1 MTSKERNASWL
12 GQSERGSK
20 YAMRLLAWVTLA
32 LGRRVGRWFLYPIC
46 AYFVAFSVRAR
57 RASAD
62 YLRRV
67 LGRPA
72 AWRDIFRHYHIYAS
86 TIHDRVYLL
95 AGKYRYFDVRLEV
108 APEVHA
114 MLRQKRGCILL
125 GSHLGSFEILRACS
139 LAQGVPAVNMLM
151 HLDGAA
157 KINSVLHALAP
168 GVASRVIALGEPHSL
183 LRVQECLARGEIVGI
198 LGDRTW
204 RNERNCTCD
213 FLGGAAQFPLG
224 PLLLA
229 GLLDVP
235 VVLGF
240 GLFRGARRYEIE
252 IESFADHITLDRRE
266 REASVRPWVQ
276 RYASRLEHHCRRAP
290 YNWFNFYDYW
300 ACAESPNP
308 PSRRPRMHGSQS
320 PLQNEGTNPLILP

>member
-1 MTSKERNASWL
+1 MTSKERSASWL
-12 GQSERGSK
+12 GQRERGSK
-20 YAMRLLAWVTLA
+20 YAMRLMAWTTLA

-46 AYFVAFSVRAR
+46 AYFVVFSVRAR

-67 LGRPA
+67 LGRPP
-72 AWRDIFRHYHIYAS
+72 AWRDIFHHYHIYAS
-86 TIHDRVYLL
+86 TIHDRVYLR
-95 AGKYRYFDVRLEV
+95 AGRYRYFDVRLEV

-139 LAQGVPAVNMLM
+139 LAQGMPAVNMLM
-151 HLDGAA
+151 HLEGAA
-157 KINSVLHALAP
+157 KINNVLHALAP
-168 GVASRVIALGEPHSL
+168 NVASRVIALGEPHSL

-198 LGDRTW
+198 LGDRIW
-204 RNERNCTCD
+204 GNERNCTCD
-213 FLGGAAQFPLG
+213 FLGGEAQFPLG

-229 GLLDVP
+229 GLLDAP

-240 GLFRGARRYEIE
+240 GLFRGARSYEIE
-252 IESFADHITLDRRE
+252 IEPFADHITLDRRG

-300 ACAESPNP
+300 ASAESPGP
-308 PSRRPRMHGSQS
+308 PSRRPRMRGSQTS
-320 PLQNEGTNPLILP
+320 DREAPG